1 MSKNYNH
8 VELWSTISLTP
19 LPCFE
24 VKRQNSAFLR
34 KMKRLKKQRQEA
46 ESHERHINTQL
57 L

>member
-46 ESHERHINTQL
+46 ESHKRHINTQL